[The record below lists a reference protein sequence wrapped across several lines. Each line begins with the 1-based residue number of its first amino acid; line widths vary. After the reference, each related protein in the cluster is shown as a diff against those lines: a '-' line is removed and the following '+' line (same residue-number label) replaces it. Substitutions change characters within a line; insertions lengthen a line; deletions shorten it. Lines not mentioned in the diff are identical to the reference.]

1 MKHLL
6 NNISEEE
13 KNRIREQHEGG
24 MNLSIDNFKKLV
36 ETKLGEAKPFINEAS
51 EETCEQC
58 GGMMKE
64 GECVEQ
70 CGSMKEEVSEQ
81 SEDDVIRL
89 IMDINTKLP
98 DDLKS
103 RMVIMKDFDQKQM
116 VSFFERLMSLAEK
129 HFKKEL
135 DEQNSPVGTLK
146 DDEVEVLA
154 KKIVDCLDGDDE
166 MKKLLFRL
174 NLDSKMYRTFFD
186 KAMIEMGDYINSFG
200 PKGPLG

>member
-36 ETKLGEAKPFINEAS
+36 ETKLGDAKPFINEAS

-58 GGMMKE
+58 GAEMRE

-70 CGSMKEEVSEQ
+70 CGSMKEEVNEQ
-81 SEDDVIRL
+81 NEDDVIRL

-116 VSFFERLMSLAEK
+116 VSFFERLMALAEN
-129 HFKKEL
+129 HFEK
-135 DEQNSPVGTLK
+135 
-146 DDEVEVLA
+146 
-154 KKIVDCLDGDDE
+154 
-166 MKKLLFRL
+166 
-174 NLDSKMYRTFFD
+174 
-186 KAMIEMGDYINSFG
+186 
-200 PKGPLG
+200 

>member
-36 ETKLGEAKPFINEAS
+36 ETKLGDAKPYLTEAS
-51 EETCEQC
+51 QETCEQC
-58 GGMMKE
+58 GGEMRE

-70 CGSMKEEVSEQ
+70 CGSMKEE
-81 SEDDVIRL
+81 
-89 IMDINTKLP
+89 
-98 DDLKS
+98 
-103 RMVIMKDFDQKQM
+103 
-116 VSFFERLMSLAEK
+116 
-129 HFKKEL
+129 EL
-135 DEQNSPVGTLK
+135 DEQNSPVGNLK

-154 KKIVDCLDGDDE
+154 KKIVDCLDGNDE